1 MPSKRIINISG
12 RIWKFGDNID
22 TDIIMPVK
30 YLSLSSIGEMSQY
43 AFEPLIPDFHTKIQP
58 GDILVG
64 GENWGCG
71 SSREQAAA
79 VLKILQIGAVIAK
92 SFARIFYRNAFTN
105 GLCLIGQPG
114 LVDSVKDG
122 DKICIDLINSTIQI
136 DNQSTTYNFSPLSS
150 MMYDLLNAGGLIPYM
165 QKVNSPNR

>member
-1 MPSKRIINISG
+1 MSVKEITNICG

-22 TDIIMPVK
+22 TDIIIPVK
-30 YLSLSSIGEMSQY
+30 YLSLPSIEEMSQY
-43 AFEPLIPDFHTKIQP
+43 AFEPLMSDFHTVVQR

-79 VLKILQIGAVIAK
+79 VLKVLQIGAVVAK

-105 GLCLIGQPG
+105 GLCLIEQPE
-114 LVDSVKDG
+114 LVDHVKDG
-122 DKICIDLINSTIQI
+122 EKICIDLINSVIQVN
-136 DNQSTTYNFSPLSS
+136 NQSTTYRFRPLSPI
-150 MMYDLLNAGGLIPYM
+150 MHDLLRAGGLVPYM
-165 QKVNSPNR
+165 QKVNSLK